1 MGLLNNLMD
10 SLYIAGHSDT
20 AIHKTH
26 GRYHLVHGAPLSEGG
41 VDLFIY
47 FTESQP
53 KLAVTKLQSLDI
65 HLNNILDHSFPGS
78 I

>member
-10 SLYIAGHSDT
+10 SLYISGHSDT
-20 AIHKTH
+20 SIHKTH
-26 GRYHLVHGAPLSEGG
+26 GRYHSVHGTPLSECG
-41 VDLFIY
+41 VDFFIY
-47 FTESQP
+47 IIESQP